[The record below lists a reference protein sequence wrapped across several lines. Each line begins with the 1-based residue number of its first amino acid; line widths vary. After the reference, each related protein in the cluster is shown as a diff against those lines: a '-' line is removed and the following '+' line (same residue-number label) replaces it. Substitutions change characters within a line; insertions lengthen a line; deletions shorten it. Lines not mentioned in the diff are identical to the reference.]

1 MKKIA
6 IIILIIISICMFTAC
21 NYQLVDLN
29 YKYTNALIKIG
40 EKWMDVEIKAW
51 RDYDGEQIQLTLEDE
66 TILLVCS
73 VNCILYN
80 GELPKTNITNEL
92 TEEHLPM
99 NDFEQHIVEKAST
112 DLKKESEGAT
122 LQLIYTEYV
131 GFVECNVHTYV
142 ITFSD
147 GSKYIARAREDED
160 GYFCSVGKL

>member
-80 GELPKTNITNEL
+80 GKLPKSSWEQRVIADACNEL
-92 TEEHLPM
+92 GL
-99 NDFEQHIVEKAST
+99 ST
-112 DLKKESEGAT
+112 HSVSLE
-122 LQLIYTEYV
+122 LVNTEYV
-131 GFVECNVHTYV
+131 DWLGCKVYTYILTLSDGTRYLVGARENEDGFYCDVEC
-142 ITFSD
+142 
-147 GSKYIARAREDED
+147 E
-160 GYFCSVGKL
+160 L